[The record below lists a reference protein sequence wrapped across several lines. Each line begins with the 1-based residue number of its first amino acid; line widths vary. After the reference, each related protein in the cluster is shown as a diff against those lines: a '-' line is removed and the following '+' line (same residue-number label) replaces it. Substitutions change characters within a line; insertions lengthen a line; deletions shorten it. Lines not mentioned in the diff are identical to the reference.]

1 MMAVMQYDELPQ
13 DVAGAE
19 AMLTNHTEQK
29 SEIDARE
36 DNFATFKALGE
47 MLATNGHYAS
57 QEVSHD
63 MCCVCVCA
71 CVCVCVVCVCVCVC
85 VCVLNVTKTVRSPDL
100 LEVIWVCCYANR
112 SWRR

>member
-19 AMLTNHTEQK
+19 AMLANHTEQK

-47 MLATNGHYAS
+47 KLTANGHYAS
-57 QEVSHD
+57 QEVSQL
-63 MCCVCVCA
+63 
-71 CVCVCVVCVCVCVC
+71 CVCVCVC
-85 VCVLNVTKTVRSPDL
+85 VCVQG
-100 LEVIWVCCYANR
+100 VCVFV
-112 SWRR
+112 